1 MKVNVVDQVTGDQ
14 TRSGKTY
21 EPNEEE
27 LRREYKYAVAV
38 QTLKSLRE
46 KGLIS
51 EGELN
56 KLELHF
62 RKLFSPHLAP
72 LMPELT

>member
-1 MKVNVVDQVTGDQ
+1 MKVNVVDQVTGEQ
-14 TRSGKTY
+14 VRNGKAY
-21 EPNEEE
+21 EPTAEE
-27 LRREYKYAVAV
+27 LQREYKYAVAV

-62 RKLFSPHLAP
+62 RQIFSPHLAP